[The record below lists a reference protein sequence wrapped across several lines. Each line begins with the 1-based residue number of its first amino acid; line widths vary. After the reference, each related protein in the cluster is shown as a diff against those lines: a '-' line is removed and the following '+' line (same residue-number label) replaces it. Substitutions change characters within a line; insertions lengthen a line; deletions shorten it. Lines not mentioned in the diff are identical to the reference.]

1 MYERKSRLS
10 QHKQHRLMEH
20 FVAGTTARAAS
31 EIVGVHRNTAISFY
45 MRLRRLIT
53 SKLPSYELDG
63 EVEADESYFGGVR
76 KGIRGRG
83 AAGKVAVFGLLKRGG
98 KVYTA
103 IIPNAKTETL
113 LPIIQERVQPDSIV
127 YTDTFRAYNAL
138 DVSDFHHMR
147 INHSELF
154 ADKHNHINGIENFW
168 NQAKRHLRRFNGI
181 KPDNFYYFL
190 KECEWRFNNGNHKQL
205 LNQLKHWVR
214 EANQSA

>member
-1 MYERKSRLS
+1 
-10 QHKQHRLMEH
+10 MEH
-20 FVAGTTARAAS
+20 FVAGTTARAAA

-45 MRLRRLIT
+45 MRLRRLIA

-76 KGIRGRG
+76 KGKRGRG
-83 AAGKVAVFGLLKRGG
+83 AAGKMAVFGLLKRGG

-103 IIPNAKTETL
+103 IIANAKTETL
-113 LPIIQERVQPDSIV
+113 LPIIQEKVQPDSIV

-154 ADKHNHINGIENFW
+154 ADKQDHINGIENF
-168 NQAKRHLRRFNGI
+168 
-181 KPDNFYYFL
+181 
-190 KECEWRFNNGNHKQL
+190 
-205 LNQLKHWVR
+205 
-214 EANQSA
+214 